1 MKREQRTK
9 SGKAP
14 QTEQGTGSGK
24 APRTEQ
30 GTGGGKAPQTEQGT
44 GGGKV
49 PQREEG
55 TRNGKV
61 SGTWEETEKRKKRSR
76 WLYDGI
82 IFAGIALLGFAG
94 FGLYG
99 RYADRAAS
107 QQLYKVLN
115 EQYVLPPEPVPA
127 RETGSGTGMEAGVS
141 SPGGVSGRDF
151 LAEEEEPEETPWN
164 HMIRVNFKS
173 LKERNPDVIGW
184 IFFENENISY
194 PILYSGDNVRYLRR
208 TLDGKN
214 ASAGSIFLDGGN
226 TPDFEDSRNVIYG
239 HNMKNLSMF
248 GKLKYYMQEKEYY
261 EGHQYF
267 QILSEGVVYRYRIFS
282 YFDVEE
288 TETEMCQVDFTS
300 EKEFSEFIGLLQSR
314 SIRDTGIEVGQND
327 KVVTLLTCYTP
338 GKRTL
343 VNALRVD
350 SYEIDTIK
358 QKQEEEEQ
366 EAVQ

>member
-1 MKREQRTK
+1 MKQ
-9 SGKAP
+9 G
-14 QTEQGTGSGK
+14 QGTRSET
-24 APRTEQ
+24 ATQ
-30 GTGGGKAPQTEQGT
+30 A
-44 GGGKV
+44 
-49 PQREEG
+49 EEG
-55 TRNGKV
+55 
-61 SGTWEETEKRKKRSR
+61 TEKRKKRSR

-82 IFAGIALLGFAG
+82 ILLGIVLLGFAG
-94 FGLYG
+94 FGLYR

-107 QQLYKVLN
+107 EQLYKVLN
-115 EQYVLPPEPVPA
+115 EQYVLPPESVSAP
-127 RETGSGTGMEAGVS
+127 EAGLDS
-141 SPGGVSGRDF
+141 AAGEGGSPLGSVSGGDF
-151 LAEEEEPEETPWN
+151 PAEEQEPEETPWN

-239 HNMKNLSMF
+239 HNMKNRSMF

-261 EGHQYF
+261 EDHQYF

-288 TETEMCQVDFTS
+288 TETEMCRVDYTP

-314 SIRDTGIEVGQND
+314 SVRDTDIEVGQND

-343 VNALRVD
+343 VNAVRVD
-350 SYEIDTIK
+350 SYEIETME
-358 QKQEEEEQ
+358 QKQEEQ